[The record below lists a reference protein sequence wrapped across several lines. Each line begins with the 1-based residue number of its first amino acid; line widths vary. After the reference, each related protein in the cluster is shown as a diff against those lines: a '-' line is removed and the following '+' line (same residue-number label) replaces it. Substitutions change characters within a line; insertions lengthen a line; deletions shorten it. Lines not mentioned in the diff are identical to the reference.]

1 MKRVKKKAA
10 TDRKFVV
17 ALSRGL
23 DVLRAFHPR
32 DGLLGNQE
40 IAARTNLP
48 KPTVSR
54 LTYTLTKLGYLNQVA
69 RFEKYQLAP
78 PAMAIGYA
86 ALANLGIRDLA
97 EPFMRTLAQESG
109 ADVAIGARDRLSM
122 IYFAQSRGSSLIRTA
137 LDTGVR
143 IPVATTAMG
152 RAYLFTVPE
161 HERAEL
167 LDRIRERAGQDW
179 AKIKAGIDRA
189 GEAMAK
195 YGFVIS
201 DGEWIEDIYAVGV
214 GLRMNDG
221 TGPYAF
227 NCGAPAFKFNED
239 RLKSDVGPRLVA
251 MVKGIEGVLN
261 GTSILAPKPARTRR
275 SSSGGGIVAREIEGS
290 RQA

>member
-1 MKRVKKKAA
+1 MKRVRKKVA

-54 LTYTLTKLGYLNQVA
+54 LTYTLTKLGYLTQVA

-97 EPFMRTLAQESG
+97 EPHMRKLAQEMS
-109 ADVAIGARDRLSM
+109 ADVAVGARDRLSM
-122 IYFAQSRGSSLIRTA
+122 IYFAQSRGCSAIRTV
-137 LDTGVR
+137 LDTGIR

-152 RAYLFTVPE
+152 RAYLFTIPD
-161 HERAEL
+161 HERMEL
-167 LDRIRERAGQDW
+167 LDRIKGRAGTGW
-179 AKIKAGIDRA
+179 PKIKDGIDRA

-195 YGFVIS
+195 YGFTIS
-201 DGEWIEDIYAVGV
+201 TGDWIEDVYAVGV

-227 NCGAPAFKFNED
+227 NCGAPAFKFNEE
-239 RLKSDVGPRLVA
+239 RLKGEVGPRLVA
-251 MVKGIEGVLN
+251 MVKEIEAVLN
-261 GTSILAPKPARTRR
+261 GAIVPAPKLGKARK
-275 SSSGGGIVAREIEGS
+275 SNSEGGKVAREVAGS